1 MIRTIIKKLSG
12 LSCTAGLVCALG
24 IAGTSDL
31 YLIDFK
37 STVLKVG
44 VALLLMGIGYIG
56 LRANGCM
63 E

>member
-12 LSCTAGLVCALG
+12 LSLIAGLVCALG
-24 IAGTSDL
+24 IAGTSGLD
-31 YLIDFK
+31 LIDFK